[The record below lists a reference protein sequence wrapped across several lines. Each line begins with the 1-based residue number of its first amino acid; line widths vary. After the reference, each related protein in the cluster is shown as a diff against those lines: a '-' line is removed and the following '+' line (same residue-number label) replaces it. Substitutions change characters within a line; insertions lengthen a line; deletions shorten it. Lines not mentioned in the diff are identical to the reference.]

1 MRNFLLVL
9 LVVIWLS
16 SCAVVP
22 PVYPVPEFI
31 VKSHDDVMT
40 ENFPTKKSVFIKFGT
55 PTKKETFENVEN
67 WYYKLSEVTNSTI
80 TGISSGV
87 GSIYQDP
94 LNILLKPEDRALITS
109 SSQINSQKV
118 KSSTVETY
126 AQFWF
131 VKDTVMKWETS
142 GVNYSYSIPNPMYNK
157 DTALINV
164 TERDIAKEKNKNLAV
179 LGFAGIVTW
188 FVLVLNPL

>member
-1 MRNFLLVL
+1 MRNYLFAL
-9 LVVIWLS
+9 LVVIWVS
-16 SCAVVP
+16 SCAVLP
-22 PVYPVPEFI
+22 PVYDVPESV

-55 PTKKETFENVEN
+55 PTKKETFDNIEN

-118 KSSTVETY
+118 KSSTIETY
-126 AQFWF
+126 VQFWF

-142 GVNYSYSIPNPMYNK
+142 GVNYSYSIPNPKYDNN
-157 DTALINV
+157 AASAIIS
-164 TERDIAKEKNKNLAV
+164 EREAVRERNNHLAA
-179 LGFAGIVTW
+179 LGFVGIVAW
-188 FVLVLNPL
+188 IVLVLNPL